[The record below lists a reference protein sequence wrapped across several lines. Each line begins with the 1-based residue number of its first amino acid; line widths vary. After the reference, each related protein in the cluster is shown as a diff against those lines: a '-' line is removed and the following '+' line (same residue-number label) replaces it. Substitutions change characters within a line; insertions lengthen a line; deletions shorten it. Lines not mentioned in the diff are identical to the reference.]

1 MRGPGYLVLAGHL
14 VQLPVQRH
22 AGHQQEGAVP
32 QVAPAAAAL
41 QVAAASD
48 DDLPL
53 APGEP
58 REQLCLPRG
67 ILGKV
72 GFHCCP
78 LHPLAYNP
86 GDTEAYCF

>member
-1 MRGPGYLVLAGHL
+1 MTGPGYLVLAGHL

-22 AGHQQEGAVP
+22 AGHQQDSAVP
-32 QVAPAAAAL
+32 QMVPAAAAL
-41 QVAAASD
+41 QVAAAPA

-53 APGEP
+53 PPG
-58 REQLCLPRG
+58 EQLCWPRR

-78 LHPLAYNP
+78 LHPLAHNP
-86 GDTEAYCF
+86 GDTEA